1 MTVAGRHL
9 AALVAITGLVL
20 TVTACSGSGSGPALK
35 VGDCF
40 DVPKSGDV
48 VEIPTKPCTRQ
59 HGGEVFHE
67 FDAKGSSGDYPTD
80 DAWAQ
85 LIYPVCD
92 PAFEAYTGTP
102 VEDRTDIDYLF
113 LVPTSD
119 RWAAGDRHVT
129 CFIRSL
135 DGSPLSKSYRKSG

>member
-1 MTVAGRHL
+1 MTTAVRRLAVATTLAMTVVL
-9 AALVAITGLVL
+9 AACGGGT
-20 TVTACSGSGSGPALK
+20 TNPPALK
-35 VGDCF
+35 IGDCF
-40 DVPKSGDV
+40 DVPTGGDI
-48 VEIPTKPCTRQ
+48 VEIPTKPCTQ
-59 HGGEVFHE
+59 NHGGEVFHE
-67 FDAKGSSGDYPTD
+67 FDATTGSGDYPSD

-92 PAFEAYTGTP
+92 PAFETYTGTP

-119 RWAAGDRHVT
+119 RWASGDRHVT

-135 DGSPLSKSYRKSG
+135 DGSPLRQSYRKSG

>member
-1 MTVAGRHL
+1 MREVPHLL
-9 AALVAITGLVL
+9 AAVATLVVAVVL
-20 TVTACSGSGSGPALK
+20 TACGANNGSPALK

-40 DVPKSGDV
+40 DVPTSGDI
-48 VEIPTKPCTRQ
+48 VEIPTKPCTQ
-59 HGGEVFHE
+59 EHGAEVFHE
-67 FDAKGSSGDYPTD
+67 FDAPSGSGEYPAD

-92 PAFEAYTGTP
+92 PAFEKYTGTP

-113 LVPTSD
+113 LVPTGD

-135 DGSPLSKSYRKSG
+135 DGSPLRQSYRKTG